1 MSRLRRLNRRGKI
14 AVVILLTGAIFLFSG
29 LLGGKKDFAMEG
41 DATALETLSVSF
53 EPMVSFADS
62 NLSQSIIEKEKQE
75 KEEARQI
82 AIAKQKE
89 EDQEENA
96 IYLTFDDG
104 PSEIADELLDI
115 LNDYNMIATF
125 FMLGPNMEEH
135 PEVVKRMEEEG
146 FGLALHGITH
156 EVQEVYGDASAPV
169 EEMTDGQEILEDITD
184 FSSDM
189 VRLPYG
195 SVPYLT
201 EEMRFLL
208 DQDDFNIWD
217 WNVDSRDWE
226 LTDESYVQHT
236 VEEIER
242 IEETDEAPVVLLH
255 DKEET
260 IKHLPE
266 LLSYIQKQGY
276 KTKLLDND
284 MVPITF
290 PCEGRC
296 QPID

>member
-1 MSRLRRLNRRGKI
+1 MPGRRRLNKKGKI
-14 AVVILLTGAIFLFSG
+14 AVSILLSIGVFL
-29 LLGGKKDFAMEG
+29 LLGLSGNKGNEVKFKKTVLTEK
-41 DATALETLSVSF
+41 LSVSL
-53 EPMVSFADS
+53 EPMVAFADS
-62 NLSQSIIEKEKQE
+62 NLNDSIVEKEKQE
-75 KEEARQI
+75 KEEDRQKTFD
-82 AIAKQKE
+82 KQNKA
-89 EDQEENA
+89 DQQENA

-104 PSEIADELLDI
+104 PSEYADELLDI
-115 LNDYNMIATF
+115 LNDYDMNATF

-135 PEVVKRMEEEG
+135 PEVVKRMKDEE

-156 EVQEVYGDASAPV
+156 EVEEVYADASAPV
-169 EEMTDGQEILEDITD
+169 EEMMDDQEILEDITG
-184 FSSDM
+184 FSSNM

-208 DQDDFNIWD
+208 DEDDFHIWD
-217 WNVDSRDWE
+217 WNVDSNDWKSG
-226 LTDESYVQHT
+226 ESYVQNT
-236 VEEIER
+236 IKEIER
-242 IEETDEAPVVLLH
+242 IKETDEAPVVLLH

-276 KTKLLDND
+276 KTKVLDND

-290 PCEGRC
+290 PCEGHC
-296 QPID
+296 

>member
-1 MSRLRRLNRRGKI
+1 MFGDRKLNKRGKI
-14 AVVILLTGAIFLFSG
+14 AVAILLTTMILVFAGLF
-29 LLGGKKDFAMEG
+29 GGKKDTVKEE
-41 DATALETLSVSF
+41 ATALDTLSVSF

-62 NLSQSIIEKEKQE
+62 KLNETIMEKEQEE
-75 KEEARQI
+75 KEEARQK
-82 AIAKQKE
+82 AFEEQNK
-89 EDQEENA
+89 EDQQENA

-104 PSEIADELLDI
+104 PSEFADELLDI
-115 LNDYNMIATF
+115 LNDYDMSATF

-135 PEVVKRMEEEG
+135 QEVVKRMKDEG

-156 EVQEVYGDASAPV
+156 EVEEVYADASAPV
-169 EEMTDGQEILEDITD
+169 GEMTDGQEILEDITG

-189 VRLPYG
+189 ARLPYG

-217 WNVDSRDWE
+217 WNVDSNDWKS
-226 LTDESYVQHT
+226 DEPYVQNT
-236 VEEIER
+236 IEEIER
-242 IEETDEAPVVLLH
+242 IKETDEAPVVLLH

-266 LLSYIQKQGY
+266 LLSYINEQGY
-276 KTKLLDND
+276 KTKVLDND

-296 QPID
+296 